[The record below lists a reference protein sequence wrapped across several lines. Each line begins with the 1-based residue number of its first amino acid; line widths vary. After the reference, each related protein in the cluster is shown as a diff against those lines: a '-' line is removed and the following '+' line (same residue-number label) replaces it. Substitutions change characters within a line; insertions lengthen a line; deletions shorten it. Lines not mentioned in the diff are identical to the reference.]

1 MHLRIQNT
9 NERDPLSYAAIK
21 AVSKIAQ
28 KKYQVSEFERKTHY
42 FRDIAAMLYQLS
54 SGRSVFT
61 GRTLIYMCLSS
72 QKIWEEKWI
81 LEY

>member
-28 KKYQVSEFERKTHY
+28 KKILGFG
-42 FRDIAAMLYQLS
+42 I
-54 SGRSVFT
+54 
-61 GRTLIYMCLSS
+61 RT
-72 QKIWEEKWI
+72 
-81 LEY
+81 